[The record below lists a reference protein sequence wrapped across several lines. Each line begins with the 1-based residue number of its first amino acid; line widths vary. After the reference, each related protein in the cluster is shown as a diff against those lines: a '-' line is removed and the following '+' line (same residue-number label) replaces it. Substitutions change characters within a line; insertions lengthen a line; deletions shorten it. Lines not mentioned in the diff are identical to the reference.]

1 MPAVSLLR
9 TTLCIAAVALAG
21 ALLAGC
27 STVRL
32 AYNQVP
38 HLAYWQLNRYL
49 DLSDA
54 QTERVRGDLG
64 ELHRW
69 HRDTMLP
76 QHAELLQRV
85 QQQLPATITAEQA
98 CRIYEEARAQLV
110 SCPADT

>member
-1 MPAVSLLR
+1 MPAVSRLR
-9 TTLCIAAVALAG
+9 TTLCIAALALTG

-54 QTERVRGDLG
+54 QTERVRGDLD

-76 QHAELLQRV
+76 QHAEQ
-85 QQQLPATITAEQA
+85 
-98 CRIYEEARAQLV
+98 
-110 SCPADT
+110 